1 MNISAYLMHLTFI
14 QYECVNKGVSR
25 WKTDEKG
32 QNFGLTI
39 AHLLLSRSLFI
50 SASTTAEPQLPDQ
63 RQV

>member
-32 QNFGLTI
+32 QNFGLTY
-39 AHLLLSRSLFI
+39 ACLLGQNSIRIDSMNGLG
-50 SASTTAEPQLPDQ
+50 
-63 RQV
+63 